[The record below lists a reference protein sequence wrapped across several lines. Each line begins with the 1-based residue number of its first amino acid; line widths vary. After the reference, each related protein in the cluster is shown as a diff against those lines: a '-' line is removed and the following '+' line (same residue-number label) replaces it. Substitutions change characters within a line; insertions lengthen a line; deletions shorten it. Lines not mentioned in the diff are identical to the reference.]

1 VTILLGSLV
10 VGIAFGFLSR
20 VRSLYSHGTVNL
32 QNLQDAQ
39 LAINSIR
46 RDFFSACPFFGQKV
60 ETLAEFQIYEK
71 TRRRVFDFGAGV
83 EKAGL
88 GNNRLILIEGGRI
101 EFHRFPFEAGPP
113 TAQEEQTAVPVQKV
127 EYAFD
132 PARQTLTRT
141 VDGRPRRTFRGIGQA
156 LFRLYVHA
164 FQPDVPLLH
173 VTLTVD
179 EGGEA
184 GSGAPLGR
192 KLELATSISS
202 AYVTSSLRHL
212 DWNYEVVHTRGQ

>member
-1 VTILLGSLV
+1 MTDRRTGGPLGVPLSSVCRHHGRGGRRRGITLLELAVTILLGSLV

-88 GNNRLILIEGGRI
+88 GNNRLILFNSGSVSSRSNS
-101 EFHRFPFEAGPP
+101 
-113 TAQEEQTAVPVQKV
+113 KV
-127 EYAFD
+127 V
-132 PARQTLTRT
+132 R
-141 VDGRPRRTFRGIGQA
+141 
-156 LFRLYVHA
+156 
-164 FQPDVPLLH
+164 
-173 VTLTVD
+173 
-179 EGGEA
+179 
-184 GSGAPLGR
+184 
-192 KLELATSISS
+192 SS
-202 AYVTSSLRHL
+202 VCFML
-212 DWNYEVVHTRGQ
+212 VK